1 MKAVSYKKYKVD
13 EKLKIYSG
21 APVNKGFYNRNLNK
35 AHKLYID
42 DNWQP
47 PKPKKVK
54 KFKNEKFSNQ
64 LDNYMND
71 YKMLKQKFNFPQEE
85 KEETIVIQKDSEEFE
100 EQKMILLNTI
110 SENFDN
116 YLDKDFFK
124 TTDNLINDFEEDNY
138 NENSLLKTTQ
148 TLKDYE
154 DRLSSIINNNQNEM
168 NSIFDEEKEEQDKN
182 ESLNKI
188 KEEAKIEENNEE
200 QIDENNEEHEQEN
213 NEVGDIENNNGEN
226 NGNLQNENNGIEP
239 EQHENSIKREEDNSI
254 KREEDNSIKREE
266 DNSIK
271 REEDNSIK
279 REEDNSIKREEDNS
293 VRREEDNNV
302 RREEDN
308 KVRREEDNKVRRED
322 DNSVRREGDNSIKEK
337 ETDPT
342 NGEIINQRVES
353 QHESKVLSENNQA
366 KILGTDDDNDEDY
379 HF

>member
-100 EQKMILLNTI
+100 EQKMILLNKIT
-110 SENFDN
+110 DN
-116 YLDKDFFK
+116 YDDYLERDFFK
-124 TTDNLINDFEEDNY
+124 TTDNLINDLEEDSY
-138 NENSLLKTTQ
+138 NESSLLKTTQ
-148 TLKDYE
+148 TLKDY
-154 DRLSSIINNNQNEM
+154 DNRLFSNINNNQNEM

-182 ESLNKI
+182 ESLNNI
-188 KEEAKIEENNEE
+188 QEEAKIEENNEE
-200 QIDENNEEHEQEN
+200 QIDENNEEH
-213 NEVGDIENNNGEN
+213 
-226 NGNLQNENNGIEP
+226 NGNEP
-239 EQHENSIKREEDNSI
+239 EQDN
-254 KREEDNSIKREE
+254 N
-266 DNSIK
+266 N
-271 REEDNSIK
+271 
-279 REEDNSIKREEDNS
+279 

-308 KVRREEDNKVRRED
+308 SIRREEDNSVRREEDNSVRREEDNSIRREEDNNVRREEDNNVRRED
-322 DNSVRREGDNSIKEK
+322 DNSFKER
-337 ETDPT
+337 ETDPKKD
-342 NGEIINQRVES
+342 EVINQRVES
-353 QHESKVLSENNQA
+353 QHESRDSRVLTDNNQA
-366 KILGTDDDNDEDY
+366 RILGTDDDNDENY

>member
-47 PKPKKVK
+47 PKPRKVK

-71 YKMLKQKFNFPQEE
+71 YKMLKQKFNFPPEE
-85 KEETIVIQKDSEEFE
+85 KEETIVIEKESEEFE
-100 EQKMILLNTI
+100 EKKMILLNTI

-116 YLDKDFFK
+116 YLERDFFK
-124 TTDNLINDFEEDNY
+124 TTDNLINDLEENNY
-138 NENSLLKTTQ
+138 NESSLLKTTQ
-148 TLKDYE
+148 TLKDY
-154 DRLSSIINNNQNEM
+154 DNRLFSNINNNQNEI

-182 ESLNKI
+182 ESLNNI
-188 KEEAKIEENNEE
+188 KEEAKIDENNEE
-200 QIDENNEEHEQEN
+200 QIDENNEEPN
-213 NEVGDIENNNGEN
+213 RNPKNEN
-226 NGNLQNENNGIEP
+226 NGNEP
-239 EQHENSIKREEDNSI
+239 EQDNNSVRREEDNSV
-254 KREEDNSIKREE
+254 R
-266 DNSIK
+266 
-271 REEDNSIK
+271 
-279 REEDNSIKREEDNS
+279 REEDNS

-308 KVRREEDNKVRRED
+308 NVRRED
-322 DNSVRREGDNSIKEK
+322 DNSFKER
-337 ETDPT
+337 ETDPKKD
-342 NGEIINQRVES
+342 EVINQRVES
-353 QHESKVLSENNQA
+353 QHESRDSRVLTDNNQGR
-366 KILGTDDDNDEDY
+366 ILGTDDDNDENY

>member
-47 PKPKKVK
+47 PKPRKVK
-54 KFKNEKFSNQ
+54 KKKIEKFSNQ

-71 YKMLKQKFNFPQEE
+71 YKMLKQKFNFPPEE

-100 EQKMILLNTI
+100 EQKMILLNNI
-110 SENFDN
+110 SDNFDY

-124 TTDNLINDFEEDNY
+124 TTDNLINDLEEVNY
-138 NENSLLKTTQ
+138 NETSLLKTTQ
-148 TLKDYE
+148 TLKDYD
-154 DRLSSIINNNQNEM
+154 DRLLSIINNQNEM

-182 ESLNKI
+182 ESLNNI

-213 NEVGDIENNNGEN
+213 NEAEDKENNNGEN
-226 NGNLQNENNGIEP
+226 NENNGNKP
-239 EQHENSIKREEDNSI
+239 EQEDNSI
-254 KREEDNSIKREE
+254 KREEDNVIQREDDNVIQRE
-266 DNSIK
+266 D
-271 REEDNSIK
+271 
-279 REEDNSIKREEDNS
+279 
-293 VRREEDNNV
+293 DNNV
-302 RREEDN
+302 QREDDNIVQKED
-308 KVRREEDNKVRRED
+308 DNIVQRED
-322 DNSVRREGDNSIKEK
+322 DNSIEKRKTDTKNDNPK
-337 ETDPT
+337 
-342 NGEIINQRVES
+342 VES
-353 QHESKVLSENNQA
+353 HHESRVLSENSQG
-366 KILGTDDDNDEDY
+366 KILGTDDDNDDEDY

>member
-47 PKPKKVK
+47 PRPKKVK
-54 KFKNEKFSNQ
+54 NLKNEKFSNQ

-71 YKMLKQKFNFPQEE
+71 YKILKQKFNFPQEE
-85 KEETIVIQKDSEEFE
+85 KEETIVIQKDSDEFE

-116 YLDKDFFK
+116 YFEKDFFK
-124 TTDNLINDFEEDNY
+124 ETDNLINDLEEDSY
-138 NENSLLKTTQ
+138 NERSLLKTTQ
-148 TLKDYE
+148 TLKDYNA
-154 DRLSSIINNNQNEM
+154 RLLSYINNNQNEM
-168 NSIFDEEKEEQDKN
+168 NSILDEEKEELDKN
-182 ESLNKI
+182 ESLNNI

-213 NEVGDIENNNGEN
+213 NEIGGMEDNNGEN
-226 NGNLQNENNGIEP
+226 NENPKNDNNGNELDQNENN
-239 EQHENSIKREEDNSI
+239 IKREEDNSI

-279 REEDNSIKREEDNS
+279 REEDNN

-302 RREEDN
+302 RRED
-308 KVRREEDNKVRRED
+308 
-322 DNSVRREGDNSIKEK
+322 DNSIKENG
-337 ETDPT
+337 TDDKID
-342 NGEIINQRVES
+342 EIINQRVES
-353 QHESKVLSENNQA
+353 QHESKVLSENNQG
-366 KILGTDDDNDEDY
+366 KILGTDDDDENYD
-379 HF
+379 F